1 MFNILNFF
9 KNLFKKKTIK
19 KNTRVNNTRVN
30 YVKLKNGDVLWIVTR
45 DNKTRYYKM
54 KKSPNDTL

>member
-19 KNTRVNNTRVN
+19 KNTRVN

-54 KKSPNDTL
+54 KKSPNDTLWINQ